1 MPVGRAPG
9 LLAAPLRARRQWAL
23 RQKEGAW
30 LHLGVVRFGLKELWA
45 LSRFGFSMGLYNLPT
60 LCVYTYVYIYISL
73 SLSLLYIYIYIYV
86 YIQYLHTY
94 IHTYIHENLWD
105 FLCRDFRTNFHSTQE
120 KKTGAEVLSRLGC
133 LKLQRGQRVLLGALG
148 VGLWAWGSG
157 DQPARRIMRLSR
169 RIPRQPQLRHS

>member
-60 LCVYTYVYIYISL
+60 LCVYTYVYIYIYL

-94 IHTYIHENLWD
+94 IHTYMRIYGTFFVETFVQTFTVPRKRRQVQRFSPDWD
-105 FLCRDFRTNFHSTQE
+105 VSNSKEAKGF
-120 KKTGAEVLSRLGC
+120 C
-133 LKLQRGQRVLLGALG
+133 LEHWVSGFGLG
-148 VGLWAWGSG
+148 VQGTSLLEGS
-157 DQPARRIMRLSR
+157 
-169 RIPRQPQLRHS
+169 

>member
-1 MPVGRAPG
+1 MCI
-9 LLAAPLRARRQWAL
+9 
-23 RQKEGAW
+23 
-30 LHLGVVRFGLKELWA
+30 
-45 LSRFGFSMGLYNLPT
+45 YI
-60 LCVYTYVYIYISL
+60 CIYISL
-73 SLSLLYIYIYIYV
+73 SLFCTYIYIRIHT
-86 YIQYLHTY
+86 IPTY
-94 IHTYIHENLWD
+94 IHTYIHENFWD

-169 RIPRQPQLRHS
+169 RIPRQPQLGIHDSNCNLPANTMSNNMGKSCQILLITYNTNIIYPPEPRSKY